1 MEKFMLEQIGGSY
14 VRQDDYVIACPIGI
28 KSD

>member
-1 MEKFMLEQIGGSY
+1 MEKSMLEQIGGSY

>member
-1 MEKFMLEQIGGSY
+1 MKKTMFEQMGGSY